1 MPNRRAHDHLTDHNW
16 QLEIEGVSAGVAR
29 AGDLVLG
36 IGSETGRAHV
46 PAHTPEWTNLN
57 DSDPGVSADIPD
69 TDAADDLL
77 FA

>member
-1 MPNRRAHDHLTDHNW
+1 
-16 QLEIEGVSAGVAR
+16 
-29 AGDLVLG
+29 VLG

-69 TDAADDLL
+69 SDAADDLL